1 MNALFKFLCRTHQFV
16 FLGLSTLN
24 SGRNKPVKE
33 GGQQPPQQNLVSG
46 PRANMA
52 VHQLGSGYIHR
63 STCEEHQRGKPP
75 LLVASI
81 VQAHH
86 SVI

>member
-1 MNALFKFLCRTHQFV
+1 M
-16 FLGLSTLN
+16 LN
-24 SGRNKPVKE
+24 TSVCFSGTVNIKQWEVYKPVKE
-33 GGQQPPQQNLVSG
+33 GGQQPPQQNFVSG
-46 PRANMA
+46 PRANVA

-86 SVI
+86 SEI